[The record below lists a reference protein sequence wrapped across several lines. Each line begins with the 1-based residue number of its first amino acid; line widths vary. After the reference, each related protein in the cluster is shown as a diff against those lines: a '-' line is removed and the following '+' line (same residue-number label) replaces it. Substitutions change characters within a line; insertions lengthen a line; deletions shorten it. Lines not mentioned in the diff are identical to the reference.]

1 MKRLLYPLASVVVA
15 AAVGVYAWMSLGRM
29 TASAIFLVLTTLAL
43 SWVLWMLFRTAHALA
58 KEPAAGE
65 VERAS
70 GKRKK
75 ELEREKQAL
84 MKALKEIE
92 FDHEMGKLSDAD
104 YQEIGGNYRARAVR
118 VMRQLDL
125 SAGDVDYRVLV
136 ERDVKSRLEARGA
149 QKAEAA
155 PASKPEAKPETSL
168 ATKMERPSCPTCA
181 TENDPD
187 AVFCK
192 KCGHRFD
199 AAEAAR

>member
-1 MKRLLYPLASVVVA
+1 VVVA
-15 AAVGVYAWMSLGRM
+15 AAVGVYAWVSLGRM

-155 PASKPEAKPETSL
+155 PAPKAEAAPAAKPE
-168 ATKMERPSCPTCA
+168 RPRCPSCA
-181 TENDPD
+181 TDNDVD